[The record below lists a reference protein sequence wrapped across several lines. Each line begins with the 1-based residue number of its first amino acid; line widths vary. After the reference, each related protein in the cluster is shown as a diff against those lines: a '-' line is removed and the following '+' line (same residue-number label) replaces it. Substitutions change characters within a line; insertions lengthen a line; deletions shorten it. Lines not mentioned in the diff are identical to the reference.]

1 MKAFFHHSDLD
12 GHCSGAIIRY
22 AYNCKTIGINYGQ
35 PFPFDKIIQGEAVFL
50 VDFSLSP
57 DDMLKLDNL
66 STLFWIDH
74 HKTAIDS
81 LPAYFAGYREI
92 GLGAC
97 ELTWKYVFTK
107 PVPIAVHLLG
117 MYDVF
122 DFSDSRTLAFQ
133 YGIRTYKNTYPDNQ
147 QLWSSLFENNVM
159 LIEQIITKGTII
171 LEYEQTQNEKF
182 CKAFSFETA
191 FEGYKAICCNKGFTN
206 SKLFD
211 TAQNYDIMITFCR
224 RNKQW
229 YVSLYTVSNTIDC
242 GAIAKKYDGG
252 GHQKAAGFSCTEL
265 PFEY

>member
-1 MKAFFHHSDLD
+1 MKCFFHNSDID
-12 GHCSGAIIRY
+12 GHCSGAILRY
-22 AYNCKTIGINYGQ
+22 AYNSETIGINYGQ
-35 PFPFDKIIQGEAVFL
+35 PFPFDKIQQGETVFL
-50 VDFSLSP
+50 VDFSLP
-57 DDMLKLDNL
+57 PADMLKLNEL
-66 STLFWIDH
+66 STFFWIDH

-81 LPAYFAGYREI
+81 LPTNFNGYRAI

-97 ELTWKYVFTK
+97 ELTWKYIYNT
-107 PVPIAVHLLG
+107 PVPVAVHLLA

-133 YGIRTYKNTYPDNQ
+133 YGLRTYKNTYPDNQ
-147 QLWSSLFENNVM
+147 ELWTRLFVDDM
-159 LIEQIITKGTII
+159 LLIEEIINKGIII

-182 CKAFSFETA
+182 CKAFSFETV

-211 TAQNYDIMITFCR
+211 TAQKHDIMITFCR

-229 YVSLYTVSNTIDC
+229 YVSLFTVFDDIDC
-242 GAIAKKYDGG
+242 GILAKKYGGG
-252 GHQKAAGFSCTEL
+252 GHAKAAGFSCAEL